1 MEDANNPPIEENIGY
16 KKGEDVDGEVSGITS
31 FGAFIKLPNGEEGLV
46 HISEVANSYVT
57 NIEDFLKLRETV
69 KVKILGKNQRGKWD
83 LSIKQVGGAAS
94 GDGSSKSTSRPQ
106 SNYQAPPRGVK
117 PAKKKDDDIVEGSF
131 DDLMN
136 KFLKSS
142 DDVQLD
148 VRRNLQYKQG
158 VRKKGKKGKFG

>member
-1 MEDANNPPIEENIGY
+1 MDDTNSAPVTENIGY

-57 NIEDFLKLRETV
+57 NIEDFIKLKTTV

-83 LSIKQVGGAAS
+83 LSIKQVGGAENAQPAK
-94 GDGSSKSTSRPQ
+94 SSFQ
-106 SNYQAPPRGVK
+106 HQAPPRNIK
-117 PAKKKDDDIVEGSF
+117 PVKKKDDDVVEGSF
-131 DDLMN
+131 DDIMN
-136 KFLKSS
+136 KFLKNS